1 MAKAWA
7 ESRTARAAGAKIGFI
22 VRILQVVFLA
32 VLALSALSCVVR
44 ETRPG
49 GCPGAIWVEGHYGPR
64 GRWHP
69 AHWRCPG
76 RPPVIEI
83 E

>member
-1 MAKAWA
+1 MAKTWA
-7 ESRTARAAGAKIGFI
+7 ESRTARARGAKIGF
-22 VRILQVVFLA
+22 VRILQAAFVAVV
-32 VLALSALSCVVR
+32 VLSGLSCVVR

-49 GCPGAIWVEGHYGPR
+49 GCPGGIWVEGHYGPR

-76 RPPVIEI
+76 RPAVIEI